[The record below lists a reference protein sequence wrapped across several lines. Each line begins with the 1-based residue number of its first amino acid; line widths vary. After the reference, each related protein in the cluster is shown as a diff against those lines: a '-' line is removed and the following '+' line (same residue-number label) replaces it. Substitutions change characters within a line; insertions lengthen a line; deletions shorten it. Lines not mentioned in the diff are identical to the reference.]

1 MKALLAVIA
10 FVLAVLSAGTSAFA
24 HGGGLDAY
32 RCHNDNVHGGYH
44 CH

>member
-1 MKALLAVIA
+1 MKKIVLSL
-10 FVLAVLSAGTSAFA
+10 FVLAASITAAFA
-24 HGGGLDAY
+24 HGGGLDAN